1 MAGTART
8 VPAISPL
15 TRSWSSSGNFQEL
28 ELSLLG
34 LLVADLGVHDVAHLG
49 EVARAAGALVVH
61 RLALAEEL
69 EALHRALDLH
79 ARPLRDLAHV
89 IADGGARGLALGVR
103 DREQHEAH
111 VVVGLAG
118 IRIDVVGAE

>member
-28 ELSLLG
+28 ELSLFG
-34 LLVADLGVHDVAHLG
+34 LLVAELRVHDVADVG

-61 RLALAEEL
+61 RLALGEEL
-69 EALHRALDLH
+69 QSLDRALDLD
-79 ARPLRDLAHV
+79 ARALRDLAHV

-103 DREQHEAH
+103 DGE
-111 VVVGLAG
+111 
-118 IRIDVVGAE
+118 

>member
-28 ELSLLG
+28 ELPLLG
-34 LLVADLGVHDVAHLG
+34 LLVAELGVHDVADVG

-69 EALHRALDLH
+69 EALDRALDLD
-79 ARPLRDLAHV
+79 ARPLGDLAQV
-89 IADGGARGLALGVR
+89 IANGGAGRLTLGGR
-103 DREQHEAH
+103 DGEQHQAH
-111 VVVGLAG
+111 GVVGLAG
-118 IRIDVVGAE
+118 MKIDVVGAG